1 MATAGTLEE
10 LRGRAESRASAHDS
24 HQRQTSN
31 PKKSLCL
38 DIIMMSSSLLANQ
51 RGACRSVRS
60 DVWEKVCGAAP
71 SPLPPIDEQV
81 LSSLV
86 STEITINKSV
96 CHLAQPLNG
105 WGVKGQGLR
114 GMVTS
119 A

>member
-1 MATAGTLEE
+1 MVL
-10 LRGRAESRASAHDS
+10 LR
-24 HQRQTSN
+24 
-31 PKKSLCL
+31 L
-38 DIIMMSSSLLANQ
+38 
-51 RGACRSVRS
+51 
-60 DVWEKVCGAAP
+60 P
-71 SPLPPIDEQV
+71 SPPIDEQV